1 MLNNRRKV
9 KGRYLVSIGTMDTV
23 LVHARGASSC
33 NEFITGW
40 RRKVRLNGAYEREA
54 EAWFFMARLTSNV
67 R

>member
-9 KGRYLVSIGTMDTV
+9 KGHYLVSIGTMDTV

-54 EAWFFMARLTSNV
+54 EA
-67 R
+67 